1 MSVQFKSLTTAA
13 GLVQL
18 DAWLLSRSY
27 VFGFEPTAAD
37 ATVLALVGAADVK
50 KYANVARWAKH
61 ISSFPEAKRAKFA
74 SCAPLSVGEE
84 VAGGKKAAAG
94 GDGLDLF
101 GDDDEDD
108 GGLDLFGDDDEEE
121 EMDMAAMAAAAAAAG
136 GGAKMEAKRVKKH
149 KLAVPRSQI
158 VYEVKPMTPETD
170 LDALAEKIKATYMEY
185 TADLQA
191 KWEDCEE
198 GAMSD
203 PRICLPGKSA
213 INKKTGESME
223 WADIIDFEHT
233 TEAKYGPI
241 PIMKWSAGHDLEDM
255 CFGLQKLKVAVV
267 ISDDMVG
274 SDDIEALLYNMF
286 GDPEDEEFGIP
297 GTSSGE
303 IQSLDQLAFNKM

>member
-1 MSVQFKSLTTAA
+1 MSVTFKKLSTAA
-13 GLVQL
+13 GLQQL

-27 VFGFEPTAAD
+27 VFGFEPTSAD
-37 ATVLALVGAADVK
+37 ATVLGLVGAADVK

-74 SCAPLSVGEE
+74 SPSPLSVAEE
-84 VAGGKKAAAG
+84 SAAKPAKKSGGDDLDLFG
-94 GDGLDLF
+94 DEEEEDGLDLF
-101 GDDDEDD
+101 GDDE
-108 GGLDLFGDDDEEE
+108 EEE

-136 GGAKMEAKRVKKH
+136 GGAKVEAARKKKH

-170 LDALAEKIKATYMEY
+170 LDALAEKIKAAYIEY
-185 TADLQA
+185 SAEVQA
-191 KWEDCEE
+191 KWCDDEE
-198 GAMSD
+198 GPMSD

-213 INKKTGESME
+213 INTKTKESME
-223 WADIIDFEHT
+223 WDAIIDFEHT

-241 PIMKWSAGHDLEDM
+241 PIMKWSEGHELEDM

-274 SDDIEALLYNMF
+274 SDDIEELLYSKF
-286 GDPEDEEFGIP
+286 GDPEDEEFGTP
-297 GTSSGE
+297 QSTGE